1 MWRRSVHP
9 TRIHPQR
16 RPVPHIPVQVHI
28 PGREADRV
36 FAEEPAGAGVVPA
49 GAVEVEDGGRVP
61 FPAGVGE
68 PGRKL
73 AVRLADDLPE
83 GVVAD
88 VVDDRGGAG
97 GGVVLDQV
105 ADGAE
110 VVAEAPGDGS
120 RRTGGA
126 GGDLFVGQDLV
137 GGWAVEVTVREDV
150 GRS

>member
-1 MWRRSVHP
+1 
-9 TRIHPQR
+9 
-16 RPVPHIPVQVHI
+16 
-28 PGREADRV
+28 
-36 FAEEPAGAGVVPA
+36 
-49 GAVEVEDGGRVP
+49 GAVEVEADGGVP

-68 PGRKL
+68 PGLEL
-73 AVRLADDLPE
+73 AVGLADDLAE

-120 RRTGGA
+120 GGA
-126 GGDLFVGQDLV
+126 GGDPFVGQDLV
-137 GGWAVEVTVREDV
+137 GGRSVEVAVGEGV
-150 GRS
+150 GRA